1 MACILVIDDDPEI
14 VKVLRLYLEQHGHRC
29 LSANRGNLALKIIR
43 EENPDLVITDVMM
56 PGLTGGAVYETI
68 RKEFGSELPV
78 IISTGTSLKFRTAND
93 PLAAF
98 YPKQDDYDELMEL
111 VNGLLKKREEM
122 RV

>member
-1 MACILVIDDDPEI
+1 MARVLVIDDDPEI
-14 VKVLRLYLEQHGHRC
+14 VKVLRLYLEQNGHRC
-29 LSANRGNLALKIIR
+29 LSADRGNLALKIIR

-68 RKEFGSELPV
+68 RKEFGADLPV
-78 IISTGTSLKFRTAND
+78 IISTGTSLKFRTSND

-98 YPKQDDYDELMEL
+98 YPKQDDYDELMDL

-122 RV
+122 QV